1 MNKNKII
8 NESNKFK
15 KEIYSSKYLYS
26 VDGSY
31 FKDMS
36 YKEAIEEKIRLGKE
50 LLERLSN
57 IICDM
62 DIIGN
67 DSYNVINER
76 IVNVKKAIEHNE
88 MLLKDMR

>member
-8 NESNKFK
+8 NESNEFK

-36 YKEAIEEKIRLGKE
+36 YKEAIKEKIRLGKE

>member
-1 MNKNKII
+1 MGNSKII
-8 NESNKFK
+8 NESNEFK

-31 FKDMS
+31 FRNMS
-36 YKEAIEEKIRLGKE
+36 YKEAIKEKIRLGKE